1 MTGRVGDAVRIRP
14 ALPHDELDVRRVLD
28 GALLDVPDGL
38 DGRIRDGGVLVAVDA
53 GGADTGSDDDADET
67 DGGDTVDDADGIVLG
82 VLVLDGSHVQA
93 IAVRRRR
100 RGNGIG
106 SRLVEVAAERVDGV
120 LTADFREEIRPF
132 YGSLGFDIE
141 DASEDNRSHG
151 RLHER
156 PD

>member
-1 MTGRVGDAVRIRP
+1 MRVRSAD
-14 ALPHDELDVRRVLD
+14 LDDSLDVRRVLD

-38 DGRIRDGGVLVAVDA
+38 DGRIRDGEVLVAVDA
-53 GGADTGSDDDADET
+53 GGADTGSDDVA
-67 DGGDTVDDADGIVLG
+67 DDADGPVLG
-82 VLVLDGSHVQA
+82 VLVLAGSHVEA
-93 IAVRRRR
+93 VAVRRRR

-106 SRLVEVAAERVDGV
+106 SRLVKVAAERADGP

-132 YGSLGFDIE
+132 YASLGFEIDE
-141 DASEDNRSHG
+141 TSEENRLRG